1 MQDFFVS
8 NLDEI
13 SESLRDRSEVYI
25 LPSKECIE
33 ISQAALKAGKKLFIC
48 GNGGSASTASH
59 IVNDLS
65 CHMKNWHREGY
76 KVICLNDS
84 TAVLT
89 SLTNDYGFEYVFSKP
104 LEALG
109 NEGDVLWAF
118 STSGNSKN
126 VIQAVET
133 AKKRNIKSVVFTG
146 RNGGKLK
153 TMGDVWVSVN
163 SDDVLRVEEL
173 HMIYAHSIAVS
184 VEALVSPMEV

>member
-13 SESLRDRSEVYI
+13 SESLRDRSEVFI

-59 IVNDLS
+59 IANDLS

-89 SLTNDYGFEYVFSKP
+89 SLTNDYGFEHVFSKP
-104 LEALG
+104 LEALSS
-109 NEGDVLWAF
+109 EGDVLWAF

-126 VIQAVET
+126 VIQAVEA
-133 AKKRNIKSVVFTG
+133 AKKRNLKSVVFTG

>member
-1 MQDFFVS
+1 
-8 NLDEI
+8 
-13 SESLRDRSEVYI
+13 
-25 LPSKECIE
+25 
-33 ISQAALKAGKKLFIC
+33 
-48 GNGGSASTASH
+48 
-59 IVNDLS
+59 
-65 CHMKNWHREGY
+65 MKNWHREGY

-89 SLTNDYGFEYVFSKP
+89 SLTNDYGFEHVFSKP
-104 LEALG
+104 LEALSS
-109 NEGDVLWAF
+109 EGDVLWAF

-126 VIQAVET
+126 VIQAVEA
-133 AKKRNIKSVVFTG
+133 AKKRNLKSVVFTG